1 MMPGQKNIMLRY
13 TFIVFLMA
21 LVAIAVI
28 AKAAFVMFAERQYWK
43 DVADRFVRENV
54 TVPPTRG
61 NIISADGK
69 LMASSLPEYKIY
81 MDFVA
86 LKDAGN
92 DTTLMNHLTEICE
105 GLHQIF
111 PDKSAREFRRHIL
124 NGRRAKSR
132 YYLLYPKRI
141 SYIEYKEVKKLPV
154 FCLSR
159 YKSGLQEQA
168 FNQRKKPFGSL
179 AARTL
184 GDLYPDMTLG
194 AKNGIELTYDSVLRG
209 KPGVT
214 HRQKVMNKY
223 LNIVDKPAVDGC
235 DVITTIDVDMQDIAE
250 KALVDQ
256 LETLNAVSGVAVV
269 MEVATG
275 DVKANVNMTRAGDGH
290 YYEMRNASVSNLM
303 EPGSTFKTASIMV
316 ALEDGYITPDYEVDT
331 GNGVVNMHGSFMKD
345 WNWYRGGY
353 GKIDVTRIME
363 VSSNVGVSTII
374 DRFYK
379 DNPQK
384 FVDGLKRMSIDKPL
398 DLGFVGEASPRI
410 LGPKERYFAKTTLP
424 WMSIGYETMFPPI
437 YLLNFY
443 NAIANNGTMV
453 KPKFVKAIM
462 KDGEVIKEF
471 PTEIV
476 NPKIC
481 SDTTLMQIRTILRKV
496 VSEGLAK
503 PAGSKQFNVS
513 GKTGTAQVALAKE
526 GYLVSFCGYFPS
538 EAPQYSCIVSI
549 HIPHGPAS
557 GGLQA
562 GSVFSRIAERIYAKH
577 LNQDLEHAKDS
588 TSILV
593 PDVKNGDIQAASY
606 VLQALDINS
615 NAVSDADTLVWGK
628 AHTDSDRAE
637 LTEMKISGKRLP
649 NVRGMGA
656 KDAVYLM
663 ETYGLKVRLAGVGK
677 VVSQSIAAGS
687 YVRKGQTIKLTLK

>member
-615 NAVSDADTLVWGK
+615 NAVSDVDTLVWGK